1 MYNTS
6 LLIILNYTEILFCL
20 SYTQKTALDHFCIYS
35 NSFYCFKYS
44 MYGLTYFA
52 AGTAYGSHCKA
63 PNSPPTI
70 LINTLKHRCW
80 SRYCKSCLWKSSGQS
95 KRPTWRLLATI
106 SQISRCEG
114 GWAWSLVLSQSITSF
129 CAQLGSPCT
138 VQGVNDQGTG
148 CAHSH
153 NPDKQLHHNYDTSLS
168 FLPLKVHSSCLMWSS
183 AHLYHKYVQQIRK
196 SHLQSFELHNAEKLC
211 SAAF

>member
-52 AGTAYGSHCKA
+52 AGTAYGSHCKT

-114 GWAWSLVLSQSITSF
+114 GWAWSLVLSQSPPS
-129 CAQLGSPCT
+129 
-138 VQGVNDQGTG
+138 
-148 CAHSH
+148 
-153 NPDKQLHHNYDTSLS
+153 
-168 FLPLKVHSSCLMWSS
+168 VHSWGVPALSRELMTRVLGVHTATILTSS
-183 AHLYHKYVQQIRK
+183 YTTTMTPA
-196 SHLQSFELHNAEKLC
+196 
-211 SAAF
+211 